1 MFGSSASSG
10 FGASQPQ
17 QSPFASATSKPNLF
31 GSLNTSLQP
40 QQQPQQQQQQQGSL
54 FGASQQQQP
63 QGGSIFGQQQQP
75 QATSLFGGSTQ
86 QQPQGSGL
94 FGSSTQQQ
102 PSFGQQQQQNPFGGL
117 IQQQQP
123 QQLLGQSQQQTGS
136 LFGGQQQQPQA
147 SGLFGQSQS
156 SQPQKLGTSSLWSPG
171 AGLSSRQKSVPEQ
184 IEQIYEKWNSASSN
198 CAFQHYFYN
207 YVGPEKAPFF
217 RPTPRED
224 EKKWEEALSRKPE
237 AGYVPVIAIG
247 FQELF
252 TRIMTQVQ
260 TLNAYNTRLHEI
272 NGCLEALLQKHD
284 LVITIR
290 SMDAKRR
297 HTALSQR
304 CLALA
309 TKVQVLRNRGYAM
322 GGEEEDLKKKL
333 IELEKGVFDPA
344 LGGRAEEI
352 WARMVGIRERTRVLQ
367 EEMARMGKTT
377 AEGNW
382 LNEEV
387 LKQAE
392 KVLSDYAEQIAHLK
406 KELSKIQLEFKAWE
420 GE

>member
-1 MFGSSASSG
+1 MFGSSTGGG
-10 FGASQPQ
+10 FGTSQTQ
-17 QSPFASATSKPNLF
+17 QATNPFASTSNKPSLF
-31 GSLNTSLQP
+31 GSLNTGLQP
-40 QQQPQQQQQQQGSL
+40 QQQQTGL
-54 FGASQQQQP
+54 LGASQQQQP
-63 QGGSIFGQQQQP
+63 QISSTFGGNTQQQQP
-75 QATSLFGGSTQ
+75 QSISLFGASTQ
-86 QQPQGSGL
+86 QGGGL

-102 PSFGQQQQQNPFGGL
+102 NPFGSST
-117 IQQQQP
+117 QQQQP
-123 QQLLGQSQQQTGS
+123 STGGLFGQPQQPTGT
-136 LFGGQQQQPQA
+136 LFGGQQQQPLN

-156 SQPQKLGTSSLWSPG
+156 IQPQKLGTSSLWSPG
-171 AGLSSRQKSVPEQ
+171 AGLSSRQKSIPEQ
-184 IEQIYEKWNSASSN
+184 IEQIYEKWNPASPN
-198 CAFQHYFYN
+198 CAFQYYFYN

-217 RPTPRED
+217 RPTARED

-252 TRIMTQVQ
+252 ARIGTQMQ

-272 NGCLEALLQKHD
+272 NGCLEAMLQKHD

-290 SMDAKRR
+290 AMDAKRR

-322 GGEEEDLKKKL
+322 GGDEEDLKKKL

-352 WARMVGIRERTRVLQ
+352 WARMVGIRERTKILQ
-367 EEMARMGKTT
+367 EEMARMGRKT
-377 AEGNW
+377 AEGNG
-382 LNEEV
+382 LSEEV

-392 KVLSDYAEQIAHLK
+392 KVSATLK
-406 KELSKIQLEFKAWE
+406 IERK
-420 GE
+420 